1 LVNSFLFIA
10 IKGKYKEKA
19 CGEHSMRLPK
29 IVVAVSILYLAKNAN
44 TNTKMWVEMNVIA
57 TTCFQQVSQ

>member
-1 LVNSFLFIA
+1 MKGFLVNNFLFIA

-29 IVVAVSILYLAKNAN
+29 IAVGRQYFVKD
-44 TNTKMWVEMNVIA
+44 KE
-57 TTCFQQVSQ
+57 CGYK